1 METIKTYKL
10 QFYADNVNYNNKMFS
25 FDIKYRPEI
34 FNILYAFAKNKNK
47 FRAIF
52 LKTTEQIG
60 TYKLESSKELIFEYN
75 FFKEVFNINEV
86 DKNLQYNLYK
96 SQNELYSH

>member
-1 METIKTYKL
+1 MDIIKTYKL
-10 QFYADNVNYNNKMFS
+10 QFYADNANYRNKMFS
-25 FDIKYRPEI
+25 FEIKYKAEI
-34 FNILYAFAKNKNK
+34 FNILYAFAKNNNQ

-52 LKTTEQIG
+52 LKTTETIG
-60 TYKLESSKELIFEYN
+60 TYKLESSKELIYEYN

-96 SQNELYSH
+96 SQFDLYLH